1 MNDLGE
7 VMKNRKLF
15 IRIVAVVLA
24 AVMVAGVGY
33 MTVEMLILG

>member
-1 MNDLGE
+1 
-7 VMKNRKLF
+7 MKNRKLL
-15 IRIVAVVLA
+15 IRIVAIVLA

>member
-7 VMKNRKLF
+7 AMKNRKLF
-15 IRIVAVVLA
+15 IRIVAIVLA

>member
-1 MNDLGE
+1 
-7 VMKNRKLF
+7 MKNRKLF
-15 IRIVAVVLA
+15 IRIVAIVLA